1 MGTIEQYKLHTYC
14 WIVKLL
20 FLFQRTYQLISP
32 CKWNQNFDEKCTGQ
46 KRKTNRFIHLHFLIQ
61 IEEEVQ
67 MEVDP
72 PKDEANAAEAGAPA
86 AEGGE
91 KEPSKNEDAEMKE
104 EDSKADPKAAEDPAK
119 KEYRTEKRKKV
130 ISKTIDLPVTS
141 IVVGAMSRDKL
152 DAAVE
157 QEKVL
162 VNQDTYEGNRYVF

>member
-1 MGTIEQYKLHTYC
+1 MKREYRVPWQNSRDK
-14 WIVKLL
+14 K
-20 FLFQRTYQLISP
+20 RLI
-32 CKWNQNFDEKCTGQ
+32 D
-46 KRKTNRFIHLHFLIQ
+46 FIHLHFLIQ

-104 EDSKADPKAAEDPAK
+104 DDSKADPKAAEDPAK

-152 DAAVE
+152 EAAVE

-162 VNQDTYEGNRYVF
+162 VNQDTYEGNRYVL

>member
-1 MGTIEQYKLHTYC
+1 
-14 WIVKLL
+14 
-20 FLFQRTYQLISP
+20 
-32 CKWNQNFDEKCTGQ
+32 
-46 KRKTNRFIHLHFLIQ
+46 
-61 IEEEVQ
+61 

-72 PKDEANAAEAGAPA
+72 PKDEASVAEAGAPA

-104 EDSKADPKAAEDPAK
+104 DDSKADSKAAEDPAK

-162 VNQDTYEGNRYVF
+162 VNQDTYEGNRYVHLYQSTINPKTHGGGADSIHRVRIWLVFLQFSSKLLKKNFW

>member
-1 MGTIEQYKLHTYC
+1 M
-14 WIVKLL
+14 
-20 FLFQRTYQLISP
+20 
-32 CKWNQNFDEKCTGQ
+32 
-46 KRKTNRFIHLHFLIQ
+46 Q

-91 KEPSKNEDAEMKE
+91 KEPPKNEDAEMKE
-104 EDSKADPKAAEDPAK
+104 DDSKADPKAAEDPAK

-162 VNQDTYEGNRYVF
+162 VNQDTYEGNRYVL